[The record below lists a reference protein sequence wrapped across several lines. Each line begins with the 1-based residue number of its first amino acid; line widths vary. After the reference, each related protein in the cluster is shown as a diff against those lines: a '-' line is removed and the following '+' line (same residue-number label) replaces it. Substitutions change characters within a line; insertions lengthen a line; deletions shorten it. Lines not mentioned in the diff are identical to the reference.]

1 MFTLAIPQ
9 YVVGLLV
16 VLFVVISVM
25 MMLIVLIQRPQGGGL
40 SEAFGASSGS
50 NTTAFGAKTG
60 DALTTATIII
70 FLLFI
75 GFAIGLNYMVRPPRE
90 LPAQEAQATGA
101 EGQPEGVTARTVD
114 PETGQPG
121 APIQLERLPG
131 PPPGAPTEPPTG
143 AGATGSA
150 TSTFTVPPE
159 PQAQP
164 SEPAPTEPASTE
176 PAKQGE
182 PKPQE

>member
-1 MFTLAIPQ
+1 MLTLAVPQ
-9 YVVGLLV
+9 FVVGLLV

-60 DALTTATIII
+60 DALTTATIIV

-90 LPAQEAQATGA
+90 LPPDAAQAVGVD
-101 EGQPEGVTARTVD
+101 GQPQGVSATTID
-114 PETGQPG
+114 PETGAPG
-121 APIQLERLPG
+121 APIQLQRLPG
-131 PPPGAPTEPPTG
+131 PPPGVPAPTP
-143 AGATGSA
+143 AGGDATGGS
-150 TSTFTVPPE
+150 TSTFTVPPQ
-159 PQAQP
+159 PQPQSEQP
-164 SEPAPTEPASTE
+164 QPAPTP
-176 PAKQGE
+176 PQDQ
-182 PKPQE
+182 PK